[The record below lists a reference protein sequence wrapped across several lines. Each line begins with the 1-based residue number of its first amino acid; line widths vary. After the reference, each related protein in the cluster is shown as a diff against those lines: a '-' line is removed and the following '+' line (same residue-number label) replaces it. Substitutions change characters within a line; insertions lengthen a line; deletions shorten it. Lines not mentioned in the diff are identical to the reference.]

1 MNNLVIW
8 PFVLPVITALV
19 CLFGGRVA
27 LWRRWAVACSAM
39 VQVALAFYLQ
49 ACTLNGPPMVQV
61 LGGWSAHLGVA
72 LVIDGLAAIML
83 CLSTLVALVCILYS
97 FFELDVE
104 HGHPLRLPL
113 TQLLVAGINL
123 SFITGDLFNMFVAF
137 EIMLVASYALLTLE
151 ANDRHIKE
159 AFPYLIVNIFGSTI
173 FLISAGMAY
182 AVFGT
187 LNLAQ
192 ISERAAEMEGS
203 FAVALVAVM
212 LMVVFGIKAGVFPLY
227 YWLPNSYPILPY
239 SLAAL
244 YSGMLTK
251 VGIYVLLR
259 MLCTVFPH
267 SLDRVHIVLGW
278 LAGLTMVLAV
288 LGAISRNFV
297 RGILSF
303 HIASQIGYML
313 LAIGLFTPL
322 AIAACIFYVIHHIIV
337 KSSLF
342 LIGGIAFFRNGTD
355 HLERMGGLWKTAPV
369 LGVLFMLQAF
379 SLAGIPPLSGFW
391 GKFTIVAES
400 LRVEQYWL
408 AIAALVASI
417 LTMVSM
423 MKIWLQAFWRPSA
436 SSVPLENTHTLTT
449 GSFVGMTGIV
459 GVMVVMSLFIGLN
472 AESFLRVSTH
482 TADALLDPTIYRSAV
497 LSIIGKG
504 GAP

>member
-8 PFVLPVITALV
+8 PFILPLITALI

-27 LWRRWAVACSAM
+27 AWRRRLVAASAI
-39 VQVALAFYLQ
+39 VQVGLALFLAANALGQ
-49 ACTLNGPPMVQV
+49 PPMVQV
-61 LGGWSAHLGVA
+61 LGGWTAPLGVA
-72 LVIDGLAAIML
+72 LVVDGLAAVML
-83 CLSTLVALVCILYS
+83 CLSTVIALACITFG

-104 HGHPLRLPL
+104 MEHPLRLPL

-123 SFITGDLFNMFVAF
+123 TFITGDLFNLFVAF

-159 AFPYLIVNIFGSTI
+159 AFPYLAVNIFGSGI
-173 FLISAGMAY
+173 FLVSAGLAY
-182 AVFGT
+182 SIFGT

-192 ISERAAEMEGS
+192 ISQRAMEMEGS
-203 FAVALVAVM
+203 FSVLLVVLL

-251 VGIYVLLR
+251 VGIYVMLR

-267 SLDRVHIVLGW
+267 SLDRVHIALAW
-278 LAGLTMVLAV
+278 LAGFTMVLAV

-303 HIASQIGYML
+303 HIVSQIGYML

-322 AIAACIFYVIHHIIV
+322 AISACIFYVVHHIIV

-342 LIGGIAFFRNGTD
+342 LIGGVAFFRNGTD
-355 HLERMGGLWKTAPV
+355 HLERMGGLWKVHPW
-369 LGVLFMLQAF
+369 LGGLFMIQAF

-391 GKFTIVAES
+391 GKFIIVAES
-400 LRVEQYWL
+400 LRVQQYWL
-408 AIAALVASI
+408 AVAALLASI

-423 MKIWLQAFWRPSA
+423 MKIWLHAFWKPAPEIHEETLPITSIHAMTCIVSA
-436 SSVPLENTHTLTT
+436 MALL
-449 GSFVGMTGIV
+449 
-459 GVMVVMSLFIGLN
+459 SLFIGLD
-472 AESFLRVSTH
+472 AEFFLQISNK
-482 TADALLDPTIYRSAV
+482 AAASLLDQSIYRESV
-497 LSIIGKG
+497 LGVIGKG
-504 GAP
+504 GTP